1 MFMGHYGPAVWDTQR
16 GKGEVLVPLWVGF
29 LAVQFI
35 DVIWAILI
43 IMGIEG
49 GIRMIDSEPHSNIPY
64 SHSLISALG
73 LSVVAGMLYKIFQPR
88 VGARG
93 FWVICGLVFSHWV
106 FDLIVH
112 RPDLPLWPGSGVE
125 LGFGVWNWPILAF
138 ILEIGLLGAAFIYW
152 LRVTTGPRSSL
163 IALSILFVFMV
174 TIQFMF
180 ITVPGLQ
187 VQHGKFDPSAGLQG
201 AALGSSAL
209 LTYVILTGAIAWIEK
224 RRTPKIS

>member
-16 GKGEVLVPLWVGF
+16 GKGDVLIPLWVGF

-43 IMGIEG
+43 ILGLEG
-49 GIRMIDSEPHSNIPY
+49 GIRMVESEPHSNIPY
-64 SHSLISALG
+64 SHSLISALV
-73 LSVVAGMLYKIFQPR
+73 LSVLAGLMYKLFQPK
-88 VGARG
+88 VGVRG
-93 FWVICGLVFSHWV
+93 FWVICALVFSHWI

-138 ILEIGLLGAAFIYW
+138 LLEIGLLLTAFLYW

-163 IALSILFVFMV
+163 IALSVLFVFMV
-174 TIQFMF
+174 IIQFMF
-180 ITVPGLQ
+180 ITVPGMQ
-187 VQHGKFDPSAGLQG
+187 VQHGEFDPNAGLQG
-201 AALGSSAL
+201 AALGVSAL
-209 LTYVILTGAIAWIEK
+209 FIYGILTGSIAWIEK
-224 RRTPKIS
+224 RRTPIT